1 MWEHSVHQI
10 LVDTIMTTILP
21 SRQRRA
27 HSIEFKTELVAICC
41 QPGISVSAVALAH
54 GVNSNL
60 VRRWMKQ
67 FPVDAKLPVAPAPA
81 KFVPVQVEAINTSP
95 SGGDIQLD
103 IQRGATRVNIRWPM
117 SGAESCAQWL
127 SVWLK

>member
-1 MWEHSVHQI
+1 MKTV
-10 LVDTIMTTILP
+10 LP
-21 SRQRRA
+21 TRHRRT
-27 HSIEFKTELVAICC
+27 HSIEFKTELVAICS

-67 FPVDAKLPVAPAPA
+67 FPVDAKLPVASVPA
-81 KFVPVQVEAINTSP
+81 KFVPIQVDSINTLP
-95 SGGDIQLD
+95 SDGAIQFD

-117 SGAESCAQWL
+117 DGAETCAQLL
-127 SVWLK
+127 SAWLK